1 VAVALNSIREIER
14 ELGQLRDA
22 STGPD
27 AAPLL
32 RTSVMTHIA
41 WVPERWAEQAR
52 ETLLGLAERHP
63 SRTILLFPC
72 PDERDDVLEGE
83 VDFRC
88 FVRGG
93 HEKEVCSEVIS
104 IRLCGNRAAAPA
116 SVVMPLLVSD
126 LPVFLRWRGPL
137 PFGAQELEQ
146 MVDVVDRL
154 VVDSREWT
162 DVRGDLARLP
172 ELLHRVAV
180 SDIAWGRTLAW
191 RAGIADLWP
200 DVRDAAVLR
209 VAGPEAEALLLQGW
223 LSGRLGHEVRL
234 EHEPAGEI
242 ELVEVDGREA
252 RLGRFEQKSSSD
264 LLSDELELFG
274 HDRVYEEAVRSF
286 SSEPT

>member
-1 VAVALNSIREIER
+1 MPTALGSIREIER

-22 STGPD
+22 STAPG

-52 ETLLGLAERHP
+52 GTLSGLAERHP

-72 PDERDDVLEGE
+72 PDEPKDLLEGE

-93 HEKEVCSEVIS
+93 HEKEICSEVIS
-104 IRLCGNRAAAPA
+104 IRLCGKRAAAPA

-126 LPVFLRWRGPL
+126 LPAFLRWRGPL
-137 PFGAQELEQ
+137 PFGAAELEQ
-146 MVDVVDRL
+146 MVGVVDRL

-162 DVRGDLARLP
+162 DVPADLAELP
-172 ELLHRVAV
+172 ALFDRVAV
-180 SDIAWGRTLAW
+180 SDISWARTLPW
-191 RAGIADLWP
+191 RAGVAELWP
-200 DVRDAAVLR
+200 DLAEAQTIR
-209 VAGPEAEALLLQGW
+209 VAGPEPEALLLQGW
-223 LSGRLGHEVRL
+223 LSTRLGHEVRL
-234 EHEPAGEI
+234 QHEPAGEI

-252 RLGRFEQKSSSD
+252 RTGRAEPKTSSD
-264 LLSDELELFG
+264 LLSDELEAFG
-274 HDRVYEEAVRSF
+274 RDRVYEEAVRSF
-286 SSEPT
+286 SPDPT

>member
-1 VAVALNSIREIER
+1 VTTALGSIREIER

-22 STGPD
+22 STAPG

-52 ETLLGLAERHP
+52 GTLSGLAERHP

-72 PDERDDVLEGE
+72 PDEPEDLLEGE

-93 HEKEVCSEVIS
+93 HEKEICSEVIS
-104 IRLCGNRAAAPA
+104 IRLCGKRAAAPA

-126 LPVFLRWRGPL
+126 LPAFLRWRGPL
-137 PFGAQELEQ
+137 PFGAEELEQ
-146 MVDVVDRL
+146 MVGVVDRL

-162 DVRGDLARLP
+162 DVPADLADLP
-172 ELLHRVAV
+172 ALFDRVAV
-180 SDIAWGRTLAW
+180 SDISWARTLPW
-191 RAGIADLWP
+191 RAGVAELWP
-200 DVRDAAVLR
+200 DVAEARTIR
-209 VAGPEAEALLLQGW
+209 VAGPEPEALLLQGW
-223 LSGRLGHEVRL
+223 LSTRLGHEVRL
-234 EHEPAGEI
+234 QHEPAGEI

-252 RLGRFEQKSSSD
+252 RTGRAEPKTSSD
-264 LLSDELELFG
+264 LLSDELEVFG
-274 HDRVYEEAVRSF
+274 RDRVYEEAVRSF
-286 SSEPT
+286 SSDLT

>member
-1 VAVALNSIREIER
+1 VAVALSSIREIEH

-22 STGPD
+22 STAPG

-72 PDERDDVLEGE
+72 PDEDEDVLEGE

-93 HEKEVCSEVIS
+93 HEKEICSEVIS
-104 IRLCGNRAAAPA
+104 IRLCGSRSAAPA
-116 SVVMPLLVSD
+116 SVVVPLLVPD

-154 VVDSREWT
+154 VVDSREWA

-172 ELLHRVAV
+172 DLFHRLAV
-180 SDIAWGRTLAW
+180 SDIAWGRTLPW
-191 RAGIADLWP
+191 RAGVADLWP

-209 VAGPEAEALLLQGW
+209 VAGPEPEAFLLQGW

-234 EHEPAGEI
+234 EHEPAGEV

-252 RLGRFEQKSSSD
+252 RIGRVEPQTSSD
-264 LLSDELELFG
+264 LLSEELEVFG
-274 HDRVYEEAVRSF
+274 HDRIYEEAVRSF
-286 SSEPT
+286 SSDPT

>member
-1 VAVALNSIREIER
+1 MAVALSSIREIER

-22 STGPD
+22 STAPG

-52 ETLLGLAERHP
+52 GTLSGLAERHP

-72 PDERDDVLEGE
+72 PDEPEDLLEGE

-93 HEKEVCSEVIS
+93 HEKEICSEVIS
-104 IRLCGNRAAAPA
+104 IRLCGKRAAAPA

-126 LPVFLRWRGPL
+126 LPAFLRWRGPL
-137 PFGAQELEQ
+137 PFGAEELEQ
-146 MVDVVDRL
+146 MVGVVDRL

-162 DVRGDLARLP
+162 DVPADLAGLPALFDRL
-172 ELLHRVAV
+172 AV
-180 SDIAWGRTLAW
+180 SDIAWARTLPW
-191 RAGIADLWP
+191 RAGVAELWP
-200 DVRDAAVLR
+200 DVAEAQTIR
-209 VAGPEAEALLLQGW
+209 VAGPEPEALLLQGW
-223 LSGRLGHEVRL
+223 LSTRLGHEVRL
-234 EHEPAGEI
+234 QHEPAGEI

-252 RLGRFEQKSSSD
+252 RTGRAEPKTSSD
-264 LLSDELELFG
+264 LLSDELEVFG
-274 HDRVYEEAVRSF
+274 RDRVYEEAVRSF
-286 SSEPT
+286 SSDPT

>member
-1 VAVALNSIREIER
+1 MAVALGNVREIER

-22 STGPD
+22 STEPG
-27 AAPLL
+27 APPRL

-52 ETLLGLAERHP
+52 DTLLGLAERHP

-72 PDERDDVLEGE
+72 PDEPEDVLEGE
-83 VDFRC
+83 VDYRC

-93 HEKEVCSEVIS
+93 HEKEICSEVIS

-116 SVVMPLLVSD
+116 SVVTPLLVPD

-137 PFGAQELEQ
+137 PFGSQELEQ
-146 MVDVVDRL
+146 MLDVVDRL
-154 VVDSREWT
+154 VVDAREWT

-172 ELLHRVAV
+172 DLFHRVAL
-180 SDIAWGRTLAW
+180 SDITWGRTLAW
-191 RAGIADLWP
+191 RVAVAELWP

-209 VAGPEAEALLLQGW
+209 VAGPEADALLLQGW
-223 LSGRLGHEVRL
+223 LSGRLGHAVRL
-234 EHEPAGEI
+234 EHEPAGEV

-252 RLGRFEQKSSSD
+252 RIGRFEPKTPSD
-264 LLSDELELFG
+264 LLSDELEQFG
-274 HDRVYEEAVRSF
+274 HDRIYEEAVRSF

>member
-1 VAVALNSIREIER
+1 MPTALGSIREIER

-22 STGPD
+22 STAPG

-52 ETLLGLAERHP
+52 GTLSGLAERHP

-72 PDERDDVLEGE
+72 PDEPEDLLEGE

-93 HEKEVCSEVIS
+93 HEKEICSEVIS
-104 IRLCGNRAAAPA
+104 IRLCGKRAAAPA

-126 LPVFLRWRGPL
+126 LPAFLRWRGPL
-137 PFGAQELEQ
+137 PFGAEELEQ
-146 MVDVVDRL
+146 MVGVVDRL

-162 DVRGDLARLP
+162 DVPADLAELP
-172 ELLHRVAV
+172 ALFDRVAV
-180 SDIAWGRTLAW
+180 SDISWARTLPW
-191 RAGIADLWP
+191 RAGVAELWP
-200 DVRDAAVLR
+200 DLAEAQTIR
-209 VAGPEAEALLLQGW
+209 VAGPEPEALLLQGW
-223 LSGRLGHEVRL
+223 LSTRLGHEVRL
-234 EHEPAGEI
+234 QHEPAGEI

-252 RLGRFEQKSSSD
+252 RTGRAEPKTSSD
-264 LLSDELELFG
+264 LLSDELEAFG
-274 HDRVYEEAVRSF
+274 RDRVYEEAVRSF
-286 SSEPT
+286 SSDLT

>member
-1 VAVALNSIREIER
+1 VAVALSSIREIER

-22 STGPD
+22 STAPG

-52 ETLLGLAERHP
+52 GTLSGLAERHP

-72 PDERDDVLEGE
+72 PDEPEDLLEGE

-93 HEKEVCSEVIS
+93 HEKEICSEVIS
-104 IRLCGNRAAAPA
+104 IRLCGKRAAAPA

-137 PFGAQELEQ
+137 PFGAEELEQ
-146 MVDVVDRL
+146 MMGVVDRL

-162 DVRGDLARLP
+162 DVRAELAELPALFDRL
-172 ELLHRVAV
+172 VV
-180 SDIAWGRTLAW
+180 SDIAWARTLPW
-191 RAGIADLWP
+191 RAGVAELWP
-200 DVRDAAVLR
+200 DVAEAQTIR
-209 VAGPEAEALLLQGW
+209 VAGPEPEALLLQGW
-223 LSGRLGHEVRL
+223 LSTRLGHEVRL
-234 EHEPAGEI
+234 QHEPAGEI
-242 ELVEVDGREA
+242 ELVEVHGREA
-252 RLGRFEQKSSSD
+252 RTGRAEPKTSSD
-264 LLSDELELFG
+264 LLSDELEVFG
-274 HDRVYEEAVRSF
+274 RDRVYEEAVRSF
-286 SSEPT
+286 SSDPT

>member
-1 VAVALNSIREIER
+1 MAVALNSIREIER

-22 STGPD
+22 STAPD

-52 ETLLGLAERHP
+52 GTLSGLAERHP

-72 PDERDDVLEGE
+72 PDAPEDVLEGE

-93 HEKEVCSEVIS
+93 HEKEICSEVIS
-104 IRLCGNRAAAPA
+104 IRLCGKRAAAPA

-126 LPVFLRWRGPL
+126 LPAFLRWRGPL
-137 PFGAQELEQ
+137 PFGAEELEQ
-146 MVDVVDRL
+146 MVGVVDRL

-162 DVRGDLARLP
+162 DVRAALAELPALFDRL
-172 ELLHRVAV
+172 AV
-180 SDIAWGRTLAW
+180 SDISWARTLPW
-191 RAGIADLWP
+191 RAGVAELWP
-200 DVRDAAVLR
+200 DVAGAQTIR
-209 VAGPEAEALLLQGW
+209 VAGPEPEALLLQGW
-223 LSGRLGHEVRL
+223 LSTRLGHEVRL

-252 RLGRFEQKSSSD
+252 RTGRAEPKTSSD
-264 LLSDELELFG
+264 LLSDELEVFG
-274 HDRVYEEAVRSF
+274 RDRVYEEAVRSF
-286 SSEPT
+286 SPDPT

>member
-1 VAVALNSIREIER
+1 MAVALSSIREIER

-22 STGPD
+22 STGPGV
-27 AAPLL
+27 APLL

-52 ETLLGLAERHP
+52 GTLLGLAERHP

-72 PDERDDVLEGE
+72 PDVADDVLEGE

-93 HEKEVCSEVIS
+93 HEKEICSEVIS

-116 SVVMPLLVSD
+116 SVVTPLLVPD

-162 DVRGDLARLP
+162 DMRGDLARLH
-172 ELLHRVAV
+172 ELFHHVAV
-180 SDIAWGRTLAW
+180 SDIAWARTLPW
-191 RAGIADLWP
+191 RAGVADLWP

-209 VAGPEAEALLLQGW
+209 VAGPEAEAVLLQGW
-223 LSGRLGHEVRL
+223 LSGRLARDVRL

-252 RLGRFEQKSSSD
+252 RIGRFEPKTSSD
-264 LLSDELELFG
+264 LLSDELEMFG
-274 HDRVYEEAVRSF
+274 HDRIYEEAVRSL
-286 SSEPT
+286 SSGLT

>member
-1 VAVALNSIREIER
+1 VPTALGSIREIER

-22 STGPD
+22 STAPG

-52 ETLLGLAERHP
+52 GTLSGLAERHP

-72 PDERDDVLEGE
+72 PDEPEDLLEGE

-93 HEKEVCSEVIS
+93 HEKEICSEVIS
-104 IRLCGNRAAAPA
+104 IRLCGKRAAAPA

-126 LPVFLRWRGPL
+126 LPAFLRWRGPL
-137 PFGAQELEQ
+137 PFGAEELEQ
-146 MVDVVDRL
+146 MVGVVDRL

-162 DVRGDLARLP
+162 DVPADLAELP
-172 ELLHRVAV
+172 ALFDRVAV
-180 SDIAWGRTLAW
+180 SDISWARTLPW
-191 RAGIADLWP
+191 RAGVAELWP
-200 DVRDAAVLR
+200 DLAEAQTIR
-209 VAGPEAEALLLQGW
+209 VAGPEPEALLLQGW
-223 LSGRLGHEVRL
+223 LSTRLGHEVRL
-234 EHEPAGEI
+234 QHEPAGEI

-252 RLGRFEQKSSSD
+252 RTGRAEPKTSSD
-264 LLSDELELFG
+264 LLSDELEAFG
-274 HDRVYEEAVRSF
+274 RDRVYEEAVRSF
-286 SSEPT
+286 SSDLT

>member
-1 VAVALNSIREIER
+1 MAVTLGSIREIER

-22 STGPD
+22 STELG

-41 WVPERWAEQAR
+41 WVPERWADEAR
-52 ETLLGLAERHP
+52 DTLSGLAERHP

-72 PDERDDVLEGE
+72 PDEADDVLQGE

-88 FVRGG
+88 FVHGG

-104 IRLCGNRAAAPA
+104 IRLCGNRSVAPA
-116 SVVMPLLVSD
+116 SVVMPLLVPD

-137 PFGAQELEQ
+137 PFGAQQLEQ
-146 MVDVVDRL
+146 MLDVVDRL

-162 DVRGDLARLP
+162 DVRGDLAQLP
-172 ELLHRVAV
+172 RLLHRVAV
-180 SDIAWGRTLAW
+180 SDIAWGRTLPW
-191 RAGIADLWP
+191 RAGVADLWP

-252 RLGRFEQKSSSD
+252 RTGRGEPKTSSD
-264 LLSDELELFG
+264 LLSEELEVFG
-274 HDRVYEEAVRSF
+274 HDRIYEEAVRSF
-286 SSEPT
+286 SSDPT